1 MKFSTTTAL
10 LACAASQAHAFSDSS
25 PFILFSTAKL
35 PSHAS
40 EQQLQT
46 SAQVLTTAKAL
57 LASCPTRRY
66 ILVSQP
72 NMHAADVRASSSSGC
87 GGSGMPNLCRAV
99 HDGPKDGGG
108 GVWAVAEVIGQV
120 SGKPI
125 GEYVREACARKGVE
139 ASVERVEL
147 RHLPAVSE
155 HEAEK
160 GRRGPLGDNDHELGK
175 LLDMLDGGDYTV
187 MVFSDPNEFK
197 AYEPEFAAPV
207 HMDMRRW
214 AEQPE
219 VVARKKGNSTDNLSL
234 FEKYQFF
241 TPGIFMAFI
250 VLIVVLSILG
260 VGLKAL
266 ASLEVSYGAFDKE
279 MGPAAQK
286 KQM

>member
-25 PFILFSTAKL
+25 PFILFSTAKYVPPTPPSLARPTLNQKPELTNLSLPRL
-35 PSHAS
+35 PSPAS

-72 NMHAADVRASSSSGC
+72 NMHAADVRASSFSGC

-99 HDGPKDGGG
+99 HDAPKDGGGGGG

-125 GEYVREACARKGVE
+125 GEYVREACAHKGVE

-155 HEAEK
+155 HEADK
-160 GRRGPLGDNDHELGK
+160 GRRGALGDNGTFL
-175 LLDMLDGGDYTV
+175 
-187 MVFSDPNEFK
+187 FSSFVSS
-197 AYEPEFAAPV
+197 A
-207 HMDMRRW
+207 
-214 AEQPE
+214 
-219 VVARKKGNSTDNLSL
+219 VALES
-234 FEKYQFF
+234 
-241 TPGIFMAFI
+241 
-250 VLIVVLSILG
+250 
-260 VGLKAL
+260 GLCR
-266 ASLEVSYGAFDKE
+266 GC
-279 MGPAAQK
+279 
-286 KQM
+286 